1 MYHLRRSQFL
11 QVFNNSP
18 DETAFYRHYLLVE
31 DLTQCLVMIQPILYA
46 YSFNGPPEPVL
57 LDSSSIL
64 PDRILL
70 MDTFYHILIY
80 HGETIAQWVKAGY
93 QDLPEYE
100 NFKQLLQAPVGDATE
115 ILQNRF
121 PMPRYIVTEAGGS
134 QVKTFLFSC
143 LN

>member
-1 MYHLRRSQFL
+1 
-11 QVFNNSP
+11 
-18 DETAFYRHYLLVE
+18 
-31 DLTQCLVMIQPILYA
+31 
-46 YSFNGPPEPVL
+46 

-80 HGETIAQWVKAGY
+80 HGETIAQWVQAGY
-93 QDLPEYE
+93 DNLPEYE
-100 NFKQLLQAPVGDATE
+100 NFKQLLQAPIGDATE

-134 QVKTFLFSC
+134 QVKQ
-143 LN
+143 NINY

>member
-1 MYHLRRSQFL
+1 
-11 QVFNNSP
+11 
-18 DETAFYRHYLLVE
+18 
-31 DLTQCLVMIQPILYA
+31 
-46 YSFNGPPEPVL
+46 
-57 LDSSSIL
+57 
-64 PDRILL
+64 

-93 QDLPEYE
+93 QELPEYE

-134 QVKTFLFSC
+134 QVKRLILFFSIYYFYYY
-143 LN
+143 LI

>member
-1 MYHLRRSQFL
+1 
-11 QVFNNSP
+11 
-18 DETAFYRHYLLVE
+18 
-31 DLTQCLVMIQPILYA
+31 
-46 YSFNGPPEPVL
+46 
-57 LDSSSIL
+57 
-64 PDRILL
+64 

-93 QDLPEYE
+93 QELPEYE

-134 QVKTFLFSC
+134 QVNKFILFLGFFLIILFRLDFFYIKSIH
-143 LN
+143 LKHILIKDGDK

>member
-1 MYHLRRSQFL
+1 
-11 QVFNNSP
+11 
-18 DETAFYRHYLLVE
+18 
-31 DLTQCLVMIQPILYA
+31 
-46 YSFNGPPEPVL
+46 
-57 LDSSSIL
+57 L

-80 HGETIAQWVKAGY
+80 HGETIAQWIKAGY

-134 QVKTFLFSC
+134 QVNPLQSIIFCFHFFLNLGSISP
-143 LN
+143 LQS

>member
-1 MYHLRRSQFL
+1 
-11 QVFNNSP
+11 
-18 DETAFYRHYLLVE
+18 
-31 DLTQCLVMIQPILYA
+31 
-46 YSFNGPPEPVL
+46 
-57 LDSSSIL
+57 
-64 PDRILL
+64 

-93 QDLPEYE
+93 QELPEYE

-134 QVKTFLFSC
+134 QVKRLILFFDLLFLLLFDLGSISFI
-143 LN
+143 

>member
-1 MYHLRRSQFL
+1 M
-11 QVFNNSP
+11 
-18 DETAFYRHYLLVE
+18 
-31 DLTQCLVMIQPILYA
+31 
-46 YSFNGPPEPVL
+46 
-57 LDSSSIL
+57 

-80 HGETIAQWVKAGY
+80 HGETIAQWIKAGY

-134 QVKTFLFSC
+134 QVNPLQSIIFCFHFFFKFRLDFSSTKLIHHKHMPTMDGDKYDRLSKIIKIKLIRFFC
-143 LN
+143 SRLLAHRF